1 VAGGLFRTKSVEQL
15 TADSAGTGEATLK
28 PTLSAMAL
36 VALGI
41 GAIIGAGLFVRTAAA
56 IAERSGPSVT
66 LAFIVAGVGCAFAGL
81 CYAEFASMVPI
92 AGSAYTYS
100 YLTMGELVAW
110 IIGWDLILEYAVG
123 AATVAIAWSEYFNRV
138 LGFFG
143 TGIPWAWT
151 HSPMQTLAETGER
164 GIMNLPAVFI
174 LLILS
179 LLLIR
184 GTQQSAWVNNL
195 IVITKVA
202 IVLLVIVIGWQFIN
216 PANHTP
222 YIPDPVPFTTPQG
235 TTHTYG
241 GIMGILGAAGVVFFA
256 YIGFDAVST
265 AAQEAKNPKR
275 DMPIGILGSLV
286 ICTILYV
293 LFAHVLSGVASVED
307 FRSTGR
313 EASVAF
319 AISKYMTGYEW
330 LSRFVTVAILAGF
343 SSVILV
349 MLLGQSRVFYSMAR
363 DGLVP
368 SVFSDIPHAVEVEHD
383 LLRAHGAVCGVH
395 SGRHRRRDDQ
405 HRHPVRFHARL
416 RRRLDSA
423 APPSGSAAG
432 LPHPRG
438 TGGLDARHRGLRRND
453 LRAGLDE
460 LAAAHRL
467 ARDRP
472 GSVLRLWP
480 QSLQAR
486 TRWRRV
492 GRPADPLASLRN
504 GASSLAPFPFLS
516 MSHRDFFTISSERRA
531 GIERIAREL
540 RSGKR
545 VALSTHINADGDG
558 CGSEAGLARM
568 LAQRGMKVHIVNPTP
583 WPDLFDFLLGDD
595 VPSAPRGARR

>member
-1 VAGGLFRTKSVEQL
+1 
-15 TADSAGTGEATLK
+15 
-28 PTLSAMAL
+28 MAL

-56 IAERSGPSVT
+56 IAERAGPSVT
-66 LAFIVAGVGCAFAGL
+66 LAFMVAGIGCAFAGL

-100 YLTMGELVAW
+100 YLTMGEFVAW
-110 IIGWDLILEYAVG
+110 IIGWDLVLEYAVG

-143 TGIPWAWT
+143 TGIPYEWT
-151 HSPMQTLAETGER
+151 HSPFQTAVDTGVS
-164 GIMNLPAVFI
+164 GIMNVPAVFI
-174 LLILS
+174 LLVLS

-202 IVLLVIVIGWQFIN
+202 IVLLVIIIGWGFIN

-222 YIPDPVPFTTPQG
+222 YIPEATTYTTPAG
-235 TTHTYG
+235 VEHTYG

-265 AAQEAKNPKR
+265 AAQEAKNPRR

-286 ICTILYV
+286 ICTVLYV

-330 LSRFVTVAILAGF
+330 LSKFVTVAILAGF

-368 SVFSDIPHAVEVEHD
+368 KVFSDIHPKYRTPWKSNMIFFVLTGAFAAFIPGDIVGEMTSIGTLFAFMLVCAGVWILRVKRPDLQRSFRVPAVQLVAI
-383 LLRAHGAVCGVH
+383 LGIITCGAMIYGLGWRNWMRLIIWLAIGLVIYFGYGRAHSRLGAGT
-395 SGRHRRRDDQ
+395 
-405 HRHPVRFHARL
+405 
-416 RRRLDSA
+416 
-423 APPSGSAAG
+423 AG
-432 LPHPRG
+432 TPR
-438 TGGLDARHRGLRRND
+438 
-453 LRAGLDE
+453 
-460 LAAAHRL
+460 
-467 ARDRP
+467 P
-472 GSVLRLWP
+472 
-480 QSLQAR
+480 
-486 TRWRRV
+486 
-492 GRPADPLASLRN
+492 
-504 GASSLAPFPFLS
+504 
-516 MSHRDFFTISSERRA
+516 
-531 GIERIAREL
+531 
-540 RSGKR
+540 
-545 VALSTHINADGDG
+545 
-558 CGSEAGLARM
+558 
-568 LAQRGMKVHIVNPTP
+568 
-583 WPDLFDFLLGDD
+583 
-595 VPSAPRGARR
+595 